1 MEIVLARHGR
11 PRLGNWRWIAARR
24 LSGWILAYD
33 QAGVFVDD
41 VPGLLRAKALQCG
54 RIVSSSLPRCMQS
67 AEALG
72 PARLVSSEDLFREA
86 GLPHANWAS
95 PRLPPSIW
103 AVFFRAAWF
112 LGYSANSE
120 SLESARIRART
131 GAMRLI
137 DLAAEHESVFLMGH
151 GIMAVLIAKELTR
164 RGWKGP
170 RRPAHGVWQ
179 FSVYSI

>member
-11 PRLGNWRWIAARR
+11 SRLVNWCWIAPHR
-24 LSGWILAYD
+24 LSSWILAYD
-33 QAGVFVDD
+33 KAGVFVDD
-41 VPGLLRAKALQCG
+41 VPELVRAKALKCG
-54 RIVSSSLPRCMQS
+54 WIVSSSLPRCVQS
-67 AEALG
+67 AEALA
-72 PARLVSSEDLFREA
+72 PSRLVSSEEVFCEA

-95 PRLPPSIW
+95 PRLPASIW
-103 AVFFRAAWF
+103 AGVFRAAWF

-120 SLESARIRART
+120 SLESARIRARA

-137 DLAAEHESVFLMGH
+137 DLAAEHESVFLVGH
-151 GIMAVLIAKELTR
+151 GIMATLIAKELAR

-179 FSVYSI
+179 FTVYRA